1 MNIRKVIKVG
11 DSVAVTIPPT
21 FGFVVGDSVEVSKIG
36 NSGSLIITKV
46 PEIEV
51 T

>member
-21 FGFVVGDSVEVSKIG
+21 FGFVVGDSVVVSKIG